1 MPFTNLLSTRKEE
14 LRHQID
20 HHINDSD
27 SDFVDMDSE
36 IAAVSKD
43 PIPIKELLK
52 MRNFIT
58 QIEGYIELFADYS
71 VTMQMTRNKL
81 KLAAE
86 KFKRDNNITDE
97 EELQEEKKEVLIRDG
112 LYQSLQNLKKD
123 TTDQQ
128 SMLDAVD
135 RVLAFPSLKMP
146 V

>member
-1 MPFTNLLSTRKEE
+1 
-14 LRHQID
+14 
-20 HHINDSD
+20 
-27 SDFVDMDSE
+27 MDSE
-36 IAAVSKD
+36 TAAVSKD

-58 QIEGYIELFADYS
+58 KIEGYIELFANYS
-71 VTMQMTRNKL
+71 VTMQTTRNKL